1 MKKCSVFIVVAMMM
15 GLTGAV
21 QQAGAAPGD
30 LLGDPHLAW
39 GLGGNENPD
48 GSGGVFQWQVPG
60 APLGPDDWD
69 ADGTPDGRDRW
80 HSGGF
85 GGTEGVRTLPYAELG
100 GVHSGKNW
108 VNVGVNDNSAGG
120 DHFILSWFGGGAA
133 ANAAA
138 PPTFP
143 LPDPDNIGSGDV
155 PYLPV
160 QMDLEVRL
168 LSGLSANVWLRDGII
183 GGSGD
188 AHVTGVTITPDM
200 AGIND
205 RVSFSGVVW
214 NEWFWLELRG
224 LEGGAGS
231 VVEFSWTQVEVPEPV
246 TMSLLGLGSL
256 VVLRRRRRA

>member
-69 ADGTPDGRDRW
+69 GDTIPDGRDRW
-80 HSGGF
+80 HDGGF
-85 GGTEGVRTLPYAELG
+85 GGTEGVQTLPYAVLG

-108 VNVGVNDNSAGG
+108 VNVGLNDNSAGG

-133 ANAAA
+133 ANGCC
-138 PPTFP
+138 PI
-143 LPDPDNIGSGDV
+143 PDPANLGPGDV
-155 PYLPV
+155 PFLRS
-160 QMDLEVRL
+160 QMELEVRL
-168 LSGLSANVWLRDGII
+168 LSGNGANVWLRDGII
-183 GGSGD
+183 GGSGNPW
-188 AHVTGVTITPDM
+188 VTGVDITPDI

-205 RVSFSGVVW
+205 RVSFSGEVW

-224 LEGGAGS
+224 LAGGAGS
-231 VVEFSWTQVEVPEPV
+231 VVEFSWTQVEVPEPM
-246 TMSLLGLGSL
+246 TMTLLGLGSL
-256 VVLRRRRRA
+256 VALRRKRRA